1 MPVADGNCAK
11 VRGLLTR
18 QELTVITMRI
28 GFACAWKDPPEKTW
42 SGTASRLR
50 DALGH
55 HADVVDLGV
64 EYSSVQTLLKYL
76 YARKLH
82 GHWGST
88 FDWSAGKDKFVER
101 KLRPYKD
108 GASADAVVEINDLA
122 RFEVPFYVYKDLS
135 FAVLEKHYDPVAGA
149 PGFNGID
156 LDGIK
161 YRKERQHEIWDSATG
176 IFAMSGWLADT
187 LVELSDVPRDK
198 ITVVY
203 AGLNSVETNAQ
214 SGSKPAFPD
223 EGRRPAKLLFVGRD
237 FFRKGGDI
245 VVKAL
250 ERLRREYSAGIRLTV
265 VGPDKWPL
273 PGNVPEGVVFLGSR
287 TPMEVASLYPEH
299 DLFVMPSR
307 FEAFGIVFTEA
318 LAHGLPVIGRSA
330 FAMPEIIE
338 PGKNGAL
345 VDGED
350 PTELAAA
357 IVGVLEDP
365 GVREYTVRAAKDVR
379 TRFSWDTVA
388 ERMLAAIAASM

>member
-1 MPVADGNCAK
+1 M
-11 VRGLLTR
+11 
-18 QELTVITMRI
+18 TMRI
-28 GFACAWKDPPEKTW
+28 GFACAWKNPPEKTW

-50 DALGH
+50 NALGRQ
-55 HADVVDLGV
+55 AEVTDLGV
-64 EYSSVQTLLKYL
+64 EYSSAQTLLKYL

-82 GHWGST
+82 GRWGST
-88 FDWSAGKDKFVER
+88 FDWSAGKDKFIER
-101 KLRPYKD
+101 KLRPYQD
-108 GASADAVVEINDLA
+108 GASVDAVIEINDLA
-122 RFEVPFYVYKDLS
+122 RFEKPFYIYKDLS
-135 FAVLEKHYDPVAGA
+135 FAVLEKYYDPVAGA

-161 YRKERQHEIWDSATG
+161 YRKERQHKMWESAAG
-176 IFAMSGWLADT
+176 IFAMSGWLADA

-198 ITVVY
+198 ITVVH
-203 AGLNSVETNAQ
+203 AGLNSVETAARH
-214 SGSKPAFPD
+214 GSAPVPPVTARERGPA
-223 EGRRPAKLLFVGRD
+223 RLLFVGRD
-237 FFRKGGDI
+237 FFRKGGDV

-250 ERLRREYSAGIRLTV
+250 ARLRREYSADITLTV

-273 PGNVPEGVVFLGSR
+273 AGNVPEGVVFLGAR
-287 TPMEVASLYPEH
+287 TPAEVARLYPEH

-318 LAHGLPVIGRSA
+318 LAHGVPVVGRSS
-330 FAMPEIIE
+330 FAMPAIVE

-345 VDGED
+345 VEGED

-388 ERMLAAIAASM
+388 EKMLATIATSA